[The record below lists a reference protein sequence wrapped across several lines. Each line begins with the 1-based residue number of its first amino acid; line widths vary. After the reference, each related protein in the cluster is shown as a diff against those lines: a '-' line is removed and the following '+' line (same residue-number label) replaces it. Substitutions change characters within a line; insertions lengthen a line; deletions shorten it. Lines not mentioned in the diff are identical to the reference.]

1 MKAQLFWFLITIF
14 VISSNCLLDAEV
26 EYIGTDEAT
35 QGDWIGK
42 YGANGAILFAPKD
55 LVDLKDI
62 KYDDGG
68 NQRWDWANPTPD
80 DRGLLYPDDPKK
92 RAGSCIFNNPVGL
105 ITIETKLTNYQV
117 AVYAVDWDSS
127 VRVEDVVG
135 FQGNKAPNDPDVTVK
150 NPDFHEGVYYLW
162 LVDGNDPFKLQITH
176 KGGANW
182 VISGIFVDDMKGA
195 SVDLKAKLATI
206 WGQIKQLKSDD

>member
-1 MKAQLFWFLITIF
+1 MKSLTVIFTSLI
-14 VISSNCLLDAEV
+14 VVSLMLAGISDAEV

-62 KYDDGG
+62 DYDDGG
-68 NQRWDWANPTPD
+68 NQRWDWANPTAD
-80 DRGLLYPDDPKK
+80 KRGLLYPDDPKK

-127 VRVEDVVG
+127 VRVEDLVG
-135 FQGNKAPNDPDVTVK
+135 FQGNKAPNDADVTVE

-162 LVDGNDPFKLQITH
+162 TVNGNEPFKLQITH

-195 SVDLKAKLATI
+195 AVHPKSKLAIT
-206 WGQIKQLKSDD
+206 WGEIKQ

>member
-1 MKAQLFWFLITIF
+1 MKHQWLLLLVIPIF
-14 VISSNCLLDAEV
+14 VISSTALVYAKV
-26 EYIGTDEAT
+26 EYTGKDTKT

-42 YGANGAILFAPKD
+42 YGENGAILFAPKD

-62 KYDDGG
+62 KYNDGG

-80 DRGLLYPDDPKK
+80 KRGLFYPNDPKK
-92 RAGSCIFNNPVGL
+92 RAGSCVFNNPVGVL
-105 ITIETKLTNYQV
+105 TIETKLSNYQV

-127 VRVEDVVG
+127 VRVQDMVG
-135 FQGNKAPNDPDVTVK
+135 FQGNKAPDKPDVTVS
-150 NPDFHEGVYYLW
+150 NPEFHEGVYYLW

-182 VISGIFVDDMKGA
+182 VISGIFLDDMKGT
-195 SVDLKAKLATI
+195 SVQLKAKLATV
-206 WGQIKQLKSDD
+206 WGQLKNYK

>member
-1 MKAQLFWFLITIF
+1 MKMKHQLLLLFIIPIL
-14 VISSNCLLDAEV
+14 VISYNCLLDAEV

-42 YGANGAILFAPKD
+42 YGENGAILFAPKD

-62 KYDDGG
+62 EIDDGG

-80 DRGLLYPDDPKK
+80 KRGLLYPNDPKK

-127 VRVEDVVG
+127 VRVEELVG
-135 FQGNKAPNDPDVTVK
+135 FQGNKAPDEPDVTVE

-162 LVDGNDPFKLQITH
+162 VVNGKDPFKLQITH

-195 SVDLKAKLATI
+195 AAQPKSKLATM
-206 WGQIKQLKSDD
+206 WGTLKQ